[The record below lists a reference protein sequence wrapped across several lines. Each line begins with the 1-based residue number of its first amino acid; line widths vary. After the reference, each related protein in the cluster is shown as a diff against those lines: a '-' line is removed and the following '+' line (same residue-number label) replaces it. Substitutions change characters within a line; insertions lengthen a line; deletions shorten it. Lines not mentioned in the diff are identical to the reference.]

1 MSVQEMTAGP
11 QSPEAALGNSDLQAR
26 LRRVEGQVRG
36 IERMIEERRAC
47 PDVLNQVTA
56 ARAALAAVAR
66 ELVLADARRCVA
78 DPGSPEYASLVRSLD
93 ALVARS

>member
-1 MSVQEMTAGP
+1 MSVHEMAAAP
-11 QSPEAALGNSDLQAR
+11 QSPEAALGCSDLQNR

-36 IERMIEERRAC
+36 IERMIDEGRAC
-47 PDVLNQVTA
+47 PDILTQVAA
-56 ARAALAAVAR
+56 ARAALASVAR

-78 DPGSPEYASLVRSLD
+78 DPASPEYASLVRSLD